1 MRILRESSK
10 WVEKF
15 RSVRSKSEKIVRI
28 ALHRNDNSRKNYD
41 NFLRVLC
48 KGFLHKWC
56 ESIVLVAST
65 RALKWCR
72 GIFKPITLFSRAMGI
87 IFDFFSWLHE
97 ISSFHCECTE
107 LSVSAFKFL
116 NECLLKRKPS
126 SFPLPPEWITFMST
140 FGGWFGSSK
149 GFDTER
155 HLGYAICAEDDGA
168 NGFQNFV
175 WMRNDVKKRN
185 KIPASV
191 RHIAISARRLRSF
204 PLFL

>member
-1 MRILRESSK
+1 MRVLRESLK

-28 ALHRNDNSRKNYD
+28 VLHRNDNSRKNYD

-48 KGFLHKWC
+48 KGFLHKRC

-87 IFDFFSWLHE
+87 ILGFFSWLHKKNLSRYE
-97 ISSFHCECTE
+97 WTK

-116 NECLLKRKPS
+116 NECLLKRKPP
-126 SFPLPPEWITFMST
+126 SFPLSPERITFMLT
-140 FGGWFGSSK
+140 FWVLI
-149 GFDTER
+149 R
-155 HLGYAICAEDDGA
+155 
-168 NGFQNFV
+168 
-175 WMRNDVKKRN
+175 
-185 KIPASV
+185 
-191 RHIAISARRLRSF
+191 
-204 PLFL
+204 

>member
-41 NFLRVLC
+41 NFLRGIC
-48 KGFLHKWC
+48 KGFLHKRC

-72 GIFKPITLFSRAMGI
+72 VIFKPITLFSRAMGI
-87 IFDFFSWLHE
+87 ILGFFSWLHKKNL
-97 ISSFHCECTE
+97 SRCEWTE

-116 NECLLKRKPS
+116 NECLLKRKPP
-126 SFPLPPEWITFMST
+126 SFSLPPERITFMST
-140 FGGWFGSSK
+140 CWVLIRLIQGIRHRKTPWLCHLCRGRWCKRISK
-149 GFDTER
+149 F
-155 HLGYAICAEDDGA
+155 
-168 NGFQNFV
+168 
-175 WMRNDVKKRN
+175 
-185 KIPASV
+185 
-191 RHIAISARRLRSF
+191 RLNAQ
-204 PLFL
+204 